1 MIPGAVVLGVMALLV
16 FFFLRKTLSTPMGPV
31 EPGEPTMR
39 AIQPRVIQPGDRFG
53 SPSWYAIGEG
63 MPKDWRDAEGWE
75 AWHRAL
81 VGQWDNMRAPLEA
94 LLDTVEQ
101 KRAAGARTAWMP
113 GCGRSP
119 LGRIVAHLGMEVV
132 VSDVSPSAIRHQSEA
147 ALDLSRLGPPAG
159 TGSFEAHVHD
169 FFAESGKSGA
179 WSPPADASELAV
191 AKQSERATRPASA
204 AERRGNPPDSLPFSA
219 ADAFDWVLNEAAI
232 QGFEGEDLLRVARIH
247 AAAVRPGGEAWFLT
261 QNVQNKRRD
270 ALERALEAAGF
281 VVPYADL
288 FRRYRAAL
296 RAVDPDF
303 FEILDHPQ
311 GRNRDKLRAVLESFK
326 PLFEAAGDAEV
337 ARMQGARVAHV
348 IYSTG

>member
-179 WSPPADASELAV
+179 WSPPADA
-191 AKQSERATRPASA
+191 
-204 AERRGNPPDSLPFSA
+204 
-219 ADAFDWVLNEAAI
+219 FDWVLNEAAI

-261 QNVQNKRRD
+261 QNVQNERRD

>member
-1 MIPGAVVLGVMALLV
+1 MIPGTVVLGVMALLV
-16 FFFLRKTLSTPMGPV
+16 FLFLRKTLSTPMGPV
-31 EPGEPTMR
+31 EPGEHTVR
-39 AIQPRVIQPGDRFG
+39 FIQPGERFG
-53 SPSWYAIGEG
+53 SPSRYPSGEG
-63 MPKDWRDAEGWE
+63 MPEDWRDAEGWE

-81 VGQWDNMRAPLEA
+81 VGQWDNMRAPPEA
-94 LLDTVEQ
+94 LLGTVEQ

-169 FFAESGKSGA
+169 FFAEPGESGA
-179 WSPPADASELAV
+179 WSPP
-191 AKQSERATRPASA
+191 
-204 AERRGNPPDSLPFSA
+204 

-261 QNVQNKRRD
+261 KNVQNERRD
-270 ALERALEAAGF
+270 ALEGALEAAGF

-296 RAVDPDF
+296 RAVDPEF
-303 FEILDHPQ
+303 IEILDYPQ
-311 GRNRDKLRAVLESFK
+311 GRNRDQLWAVLESFK